1 MSDDDDDLLILNGA
15 RYWKQARWS
24 RDKKVT
30 VRTAARHRELGLPW
44 LDWGG
49 EVYIPEAD
57 GDAYI
62 AGRLKRRNQRRR
74 RQAITAD
81 TAEIGAA

>member
-1 MSDDDDDLLILNGA
+1 MSEDSDLLVIDGQ

-24 RDKKVT
+24 QDKKIHP
-30 VRTAARHRELGLPW
+30 RTAARHRQLGLPW

-49 EVYIPEAD
+49 EVYIPEHG

-62 AGRLKRRNQRRR
+62 AARVKSRRNPRRPR
-74 RQAITAD
+74 SARSEHSPA
-81 TAEIGAA
+81 

>member
-1 MSDDDDDLLILNGA
+1 MSDNDDDLLILNGK
-15 RYWKQARWS
+15 RYWKQSRWS
-24 RDKKVT
+24 RDKKIT

-49 EVYIPEAD
+49 EVYIPELE

-62 AGRLKRRNQRRR
+62 VSRVKRRNPARRR
-74 RQAITAD
+74 RQTITSTEMIA
-81 TAEIGAA
+81 

>member
-1 MSDDDDDLLILNGA
+1 MSDNDDDLLVLGGK

-24 RDKKVT
+24 KDKNVA
-30 VRTAARHRELGLPW
+30 VRTTERHRQRGLPW

-49 EVYIPEAD
+49 EIFIPELE

-62 AGRLKRRNQRRR
+62 ASRVRRRNPPRRR
-74 RQAITAD
+74 RQATSAEITA
-81 TAEIGAA
+81 